1 MTFQPHHSKPY
12 HNERIKTCLLYWL
25 RTICPIKG
33 PFLHFHFNHPQATPS
48 YKQLIPGSERP
59 FRETYFFLHFSLR
72 LSGNNHSWVISIAKF
87 GPTTSDFGYDFW
99 CKKAP
104 LKHHCTVHWKRG
116 LNANEYNCDTFPTK
130 DTQFHLMDQLV
141 NLGHPQNWA
150 RGAQNYP
157 KNGPKWPQMLQNSSK
172 NSFVGSDRSKQFKLP
187 GKKLK
192 LVWGHT
198 ARPVWTH
205 GRGWVPSEWVLEGQK
220 LAKNGSI
227 CFKMAQKVCP

>member
-130 DTQFHLMDQLV
+130 DTQFDLMGPISEFGTSPK
-141 NLGHPQNWA
+141 LGP
-150 RGAQNYP
+150 G
-157 KNGPKWPQMLQNSSK
+157 GPKLPQKWP
-172 NSFVGSDRSKQFKLP
+172 
-187 GKKLK
+187 
-192 LVWGHT
+192 
-198 ARPVWTH
+198 
-205 GRGWVPSEWVLEGQK
+205 
-220 LAKNGSI
+220 
-227 CFKMAQKVCP
+227 KMAANAPK